1 MKNTTIV
8 VIALLVMIG
17 AARAIF
23 VAKGNW
29 HRQEVAVSNKH
40 FQQEVDAIK
49 MLPPDSC
56 GKYHIRE
63 VASASPSTED
73 PTLIVSV
80 RDSSGIKTFAS
91 SSEYAMINWL
101 ANETKS
107 CGASRMVL
115 LTR

>member
-1 MKNTTIV
+1 MKRTTIV

-23 VAKGNW
+23 IAKGNW
-29 HRQEVAVSNKH
+29 HRQEVAVANKH
-40 FQQEVDAIK
+40 FQREVNAIK

-63 VASASPSTED
+63 VAPASPSIED
-73 PTLIVSV
+73 PLLIVSI
-80 RDSSGIKTFAS
+80 RDSSGVKIFTS

-107 CGASRMVL
+107 CGADRMVL